1 MIETEVI
8 TMPNWMQALLGINRS
23 FRVKLI
29 LSLSVIILLSF
40 GITGYLTYQYNLK
53 LFEEEISKQFSRTNE
68 EALAKMELKVQEIIR
83 ISQTIVFN
91 PQIEQVIKRINSAE
105 DADAFNLYFD
115 KKQIEEQIFQIKS
128 DAPYITGMY
137 LYDLNGNPSYF
148 SYTTST
154 INNLS
159 DEVFQVISSK
169 LSDTSG
175 NLVWTSMALP
185 SSVEPSGFRQTIII
199 ARYMKNSALNTYG
212 VLVMAMDESFFSG
225 SLKELTKDGT
235 GEVYLFNNNK
245 ELLYSNVTQ
254 NLAEKQQLL
263 VNLNQTQVMDNHLFV
278 QGESK
283 ATSFKLVSG
292 TSLTD
297 IRSKNKALSQRI
309 VYSGLISIMLTSILI
324 VLSTGKLLRPLKDL
338 LMGLRKVRSGDFEAR
353 IEIRTK
359 DELAYMAESFN
370 AMAEQVGRLIK
381 EVYMTQ
387 LSEREAELKALQ
399 AQLNPHFLH
408 NMFNEI
414 YWKLYLQNEKE
425 TASLIAAISE
435 MLKYSLMPVRTPTSV
450 REELQQMRN
459 YLKLQTELFEANLE
473 TIIQADED
481 ILDCEIMRF
490 LLQPLVENVFVH
502 GFRNKVAHK
511 VLVIRAR
518 NADGFLEIEVTDNG
532 CGMDGSAISQ
542 LLGEKGAALPQRSD
556 GRESLGVRS
565 VVRRIELVYGS
576 PYRLEIMSVVDSGT
590 TMRLLLPYITMENG
604 GLAYAER

>member
-1 MIETEVI
+1 
-8 TMPNWMQALLGINRS
+8 MPNWMQALLGINRS